1 MSQISL
7 GEKLAII
14 WKMISSSYIYLIVL
28 GLFVFLG
35 FLFMTTNGSNKKQSK
50 KTYALIYIFVFLAI
64 VIQYGQGFASFFDYL
79 MNHLFVIFYFP
90 NIAVYFVII
99 VATNIILWISI
110 FSEKTDRNI
119 KLVNSVAFCLLHY
132 LLILVLGI
140 VSQEKLDVF
149 TLESLYSSQEAMSLI
164 ELSNLIFVLWIL
176 LLIIYKGIK
185 AYQIKKGIIKIESL
199 GGYELKSHFDVK
211 KAYMKDSRIAD
222 FHDSYQANRFIEP
235 PKLEVVKEEKQP
247 DPFTLEDYK
256 LLLELLREHQ
266 QKEQVKQGTFSSKQE
281 EVRQEDTKRTQPLV
295 DLEALYRSLDD

>member
-110 FSEKTDRNI
+110 FRDIDERYRQ
-119 KLVNSVAFCLLHY
+119 LRGCL
-132 LLILVLGI
+132 
-140 VSQEKLDVF
+140 QAK
-149 TLESLYSSQEAMSLI
+149 Q
-164 ELSNLIFVLWIL
+164 
-176 LLIIYKGIK
+176 K
-185 AYQIKKGIIKIESL
+185 
-199 GGYELKSHFDVK
+199 YE
-211 KAYMKDSRIAD
+211 I
-222 FHDSYQANRFIEP
+222 NRF
-235 PKLEVVKEEKQP
+235 
-247 DPFTLEDYK
+247 
-256 LLLELLREHQ
+256 R
-266 QKEQVKQGTFSSKQE
+266 
-281 EVRQEDTKRTQPLV
+281 
-295 DLEALYRSLDD
+295 